1 MGFFKATKKKPGT
14 INQALNHRERLEA
27 EKAAKS
33 PAWAAAKRKLEEISG
48 PEGQH
53 LVERQRL
60 QAKFEADMRK
70 LREKQAQEK
79 SELLQKVGELDPEAA
94 AQAAIQQERF
104 EKNCAVY
111 GRKFVAC
118 MRLLD
123 EYIATHEITER
134 EAQDGFW
141 RCMSCQGFVEL
152 ISAMENYRVAAIP

>member
-14 INQALNHRERLEA
+14 INQALNHRERVER
-27 EKAAKS
+27 EKAAQS

-94 AQAAIQQERF
+94 AQAALQQERF
-104 EKNCAVY
+104 EKNCEVY
-111 GRKFVAC
+111 GRRFVAF

-123 EYIATHEITER
+123 EYLDSHEITER

-141 RCMSCQGFVEL
+141 RCMSCKGFVETV
-152 ISAMENYRVAAIP
+152 STMENYRYAAVE

>member
-1 MGFFKATKKKPGT
+1 MGFFKETKKKLGG
-14 INQALNHRERLEA
+14 INEALNHKERLEA

-94 AQAAIQQERF
+94 AQAAIQQEQF
-104 EKNCAVY
+104 EKHCQVF
-111 GRKFVAC
+111 GRKFAAL
-118 MRLLD
+118 MHILD
-123 EYIATHEITER
+123 DYVNSHEISDAECQRAYWKVVSCVPFVQIVSTMER
-134 EAQDGFW
+134 LRYE
-141 RCMSCQGFVEL
+141 E
-152 ISAMENYRVAAIP
+152 IP